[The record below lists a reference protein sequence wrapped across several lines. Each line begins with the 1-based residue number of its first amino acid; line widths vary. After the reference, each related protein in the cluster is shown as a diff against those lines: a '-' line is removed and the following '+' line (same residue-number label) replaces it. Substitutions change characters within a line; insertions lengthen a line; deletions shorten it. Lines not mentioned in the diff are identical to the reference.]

1 MDFQKQKREL
11 MRKLADTVSDRRV
24 LDAMRAVP
32 RERFVP
38 PELRDWAY
46 DDYAMPID
54 AGQSVSQPT
63 IVAMTLA
70 AMEIGRFDRVLEVG
84 TGSGYQAALLAEL
97 AREVV
102 TVERV
107 PRLARAA
114 EALLAEL
121 GCDNVRVLPAGARL
135 GWADGAPYDAI
146 AVAAAAPSVPPSLVE
161 QLKIGGRLIVPVGS
175 LRAQEL
181 VKAVKTERGFSAE
194 SLTACRFVPLIGHEG
209 WSEEEVLG
217 YERRDAGVEK
227 REE

>member
-1 MDFQKQKREL
+1 MNFQNQKREL
-11 MRKLADTVSDRRV
+11 IRKLAETVSDRRV

-46 DDYAMPID
+46 GDYAMPID

-102 TVERV
+102 TTERV
-107 PRLARAA
+107 PSLARAA

-121 GCDNVRVLPAGARL
+121 GCANVRVLPAGERL
-135 GWADGAPYDAI
+135 GWSDGAPYDAI

-161 QLKIGGRLIVPVGS
+161 QLRIGGRLIVPVGS

-181 VKAVKTERGFSAE
+181 VKAVKTERGFSSE

-217 YERRDAGVEK
+217 YERRDMGREK
-227 REE
+227 R